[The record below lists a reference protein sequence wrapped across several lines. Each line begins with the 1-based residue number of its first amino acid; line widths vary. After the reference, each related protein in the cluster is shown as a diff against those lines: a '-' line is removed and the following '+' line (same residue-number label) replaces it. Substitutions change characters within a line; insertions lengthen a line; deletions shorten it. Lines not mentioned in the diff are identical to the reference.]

1 MRYFSY
7 APYCTFLCTADMVGT
22 RSVGCQ
28 RLARYGVT
36 GSCHFDDGSRQSAR
50 DQTKEQKSLE

>member
-1 MRYFSY
+1 
-7 APYCTFLCTADMVGT
+7 MVGT

-28 RLARYGVT
+28 WLARYGAT
-36 GSCHFDDGSRQSAR
+36 CSCHFNDGSRQSAR